1 MIVQVQTSSHS
12 AHILTASDI
21 LDFEANSLRNTT
33 GTRHGRFFFTRYEGT
48 LIPQYI
54 IIYINIR
61 TYMII
66 WFPRDCILL
75 QLFVVWICSNLVAG
89 MLKPVPLPALPL
101 ISARRSHKCK
111 CDET

>member
-1 MIVQVQTSSHS
+1 MT
-12 AHILTASDI
+12 
-21 LDFEANSLRNTT
+21 
-33 GTRHGRFFFTRYEGT
+33 
-48 LIPQYI
+48 
-54 IIYINIR
+54 
-61 TYMII
+61 I
-66 WFPRDCILL
+66 WFPRDCLLL